1 VSRIKVSYKIQAN
14 SQTPEGRVWGTG
26 ILNKLMFIEF
36 AEVWELLYLLLEYS
50 LAWNTLV
57 QTDAGLTLFSWV
69 FKHLSKVSTAHP
81 I

>member
-1 VSRIKVSYKIQAN
+1 
-14 SQTPEGRVWGTG
+14 
-26 ILNKLMFIEF
+26 MFIDF